1 MCYMQEEV
9 VTSNWG
15 ARRGPDLRVDAWDGV
30 LKDQKVIIL
39 HTHTMYWPLCQDLLS
54 LVLTRILQ
62 FTICTL

>member
-9 VTSNWG
+9 VTSNCG
-15 ARRGPDLRVDAWDGV
+15 ARRGPNLRADAWEGV

-39 HTHTMYWPLCQDLLS
+39 HTHIMYRPLCQDILS

-62 FTICTL
+62 LTICTL